1 MSVYRT
7 TIKRPLDFVLSLG
20 GLIVGA
26 PFWVLIS
33 ALISAESRGG
43 VFYTQDRVGKNG
55 RTFQI
60 YKFRSMLRP
69 EDSYD
74 RDGAQ
79 LSNYQRVTK
88 VGNWLRRSSLDE
100 IPQLINVLKGDMS
113 LIGPRP
119 TLQYQVDRYTS
130 DQLKRLDVRP
140 GLTGLAQVSGRNA
153 LTWEQKI
160 QKDLEYVRDL
170 SARLD
175 LRILVKTVDVVMRS
189 DSTDFVSHDPI
200 SRHKDGDSRSVW
212 DKRDGK

>member
-1 MSVYRT
+1 MYKKMF
-7 TIKRPLDFVLSLG
+7 KRPIDLVLSLG

-33 ALISAESRGG
+33 ALILLESRGG
-43 VFYTQDRVGKNG
+43 IVYAQDRVGKNG

-74 RDGAQ
+74 RQGAQ
-79 LSNYQRVTK
+79 LSNYERVTK
-88 VGNWLRRSSLDE
+88 VGNLLRRSSLDE

-119 TLQYQVDRYTS
+119 TLQYQVDRYAPG
-130 DQLKRLDVRP
+130 QFKRLDVRP
-140 GLTGLAQVSGRNA
+140 GLTGLAQVSGRNS

-175 LRILVKTVDVVMRS
+175 LRILMKTVGVVMRS

-200 SRHKDGDSRSVW
+200 SRHDDGDSRAVW
-212 DKRDGK
+212 DKTDGK